1 MLLQFIRAVGFR
13 EEMLQSITRVYGD
26 LKLHD
31 RLSAVYIMACISQHV
46 DNLKIHIVTQPIDQL
61 LVVYLAKG
69 KIIHRI
75 RIMLGMSM
83 GATKVPAPPKLDGG
97 E

>member
-1 MLLQFIRAVGFR
+1 VKRCSDPL
-13 EEMLQSITRVYGD
+13 YGD

-31 RLSAVYIMACISQHV
+31 RLSAVHIMACISQHV